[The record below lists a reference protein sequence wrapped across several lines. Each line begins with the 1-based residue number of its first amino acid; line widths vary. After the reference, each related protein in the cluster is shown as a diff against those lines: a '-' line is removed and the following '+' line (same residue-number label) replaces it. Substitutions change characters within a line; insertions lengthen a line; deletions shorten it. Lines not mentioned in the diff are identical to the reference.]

1 MAFDRRIQAVLDNI
15 SGNVTRLRVRQG
27 LTQEQLAEAAEIDLT
42 SLQRVEWAK
51 MNASIGVLVRIA
63 DALDV
68 HPRVFLR
75 KATRPATRRGRPARR
90 RVARR
95 AAPKT
100 ALPR

>member
-68 HPRVFLR
+68 HPRVLLR
-75 KATRPATRRGRPARR
+75 KAVRPQSRRGRPARP
-90 RVARR
+90 R
-95 AAPKT
+95 AIREAT
-100 ALPR
+100 AGPGRAK